1 MKITLVPSAA
11 TGTHRDQLQF
21 YSSTVINDRLA
32 IDAGCLG
39 YFRSPRDQ
47 EQVRHLLLTHS
58 HIDHLASLPIFIE
71 NIFASAPDPPTVY
84 GSSTTLDSVRRD
96 LFNNRI
102 WPDFVTMS
110 EGPTKFLRLQAVE
123 AGQTLVIDGL
133 NITAVALTHV
143 VPTLGFIVAD
153 EKSTVAF
160 VSDTG
165 PTEEIWHQL
174 NQLPRLDA
182 LFVECCFPD
191 ALEWLAQASL
201 HLTPKMLVKELSKL
215 RHGPRIV
222 LVHLKPRYR
231 DELVQQVEALHWPR
245 LEIGNFGVSYEI

>member
-1 MKITLVPSAA
+1 
-11 TGTHRDQLQF
+11 
-21 YSSTVINDRLA
+21 VINDRLA
-32 IDAGCLG
+32 SDAGCVG
-39 YFRSPRDQ
+39 YFRSPGDQ

-71 NIFASAPDPPTVY
+71 NIYTTSPECPTVY

-110 EGPTKFLRLQAVE
+110 EGASKFLRLQAFE
-123 AGQTLVIDGL
+123 AGQTLVIEGL
-133 NITAVALTHV
+133 HVTAVALSHV

-182 LFVECCFPD
+182 LFVECCFPN
-191 ALEWLAQASL
+191 ALEWLALVSL
-201 HLTPKMLVKELSKL
+201 HLTPRMLVKELTKL
-215 RHGPRIV
+215 RHAPRIF

-231 DELVQQVEALHWPR
+231 DELIQEVAALHWPR
-245 LEIGNFGVSYEI
+245 LEIGSFGVPYEI